1 MNVAQVCNR
10 EVIVVNRDASILKAC
25 QLMRQYHVG
34 ALLVVDERDGQRYPA
49 GIMTDRD
56 IVVELL
62 AEELP
67 LERISI
73 GDAMSFELLTA
84 DENDDLL
91 VTIKRMRTRGVRRAP
106 VVSADGS
113 LVGLLAVDDLI
124 ELLAEQLT
132 DLVTLIANEQSR
144 ERVLRS

>member
-1 MNVAQVCNR
+1 MNVGQVCNR
-10 EVIVVNRDASILKAC
+10 EVIVVSRDASILKAC
-25 QLMRQYHVG
+25 RLMRQFHVG
-34 ALLVVDERDGQRYPA
+34 ALLVADERGGQRYPA
-49 GIMTDRD
+49 GIITDRD

-67 LERISI
+67 LNKISV
-73 GDAMSFELLTA
+73 GDAMSFDLLTA
-84 DENDDLL
+84 EENDDLL
-91 VTIKRMRTRGVRRAP
+91 VTIKRMRSRGVRRAP

-113 LVGLLAVDDLI
+113 LIGLLAVDDLI

-144 ERVLRS
+144 ERVHRS